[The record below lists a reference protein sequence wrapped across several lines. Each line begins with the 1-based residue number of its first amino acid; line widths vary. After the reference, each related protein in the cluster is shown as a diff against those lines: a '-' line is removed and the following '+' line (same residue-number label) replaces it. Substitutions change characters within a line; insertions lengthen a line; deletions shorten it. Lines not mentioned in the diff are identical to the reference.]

1 MRKYRHICLKER
13 LILGFW
19 GVLLLLPLS
28 LRAQERVKPE
38 LLEMFQRRDNHQLLS
53 DEHLQRSSVYGFEVS
68 FSMRRVPPL
77 APEKGEEITTYTI
90 VWTADWQVM
99 KGTIHYEQPPG
110 YPLSGTRSFHNR
122 GYDQEDDVIVWRP
135 VERYHVFTRE
145 QNEGIEQL
153 LSYRVSPDGTIEAQR
168 ASPYTIR
175 SLYRAGASKEIES
188 FRQFRLATGR
198 GFARYFPEV
207 ASPKPAILPSGLREL
222 ELSGSYASGAF
233 QGTWTIQYDQ
243 DNDYLIRKGDFV
255 PHGST
260 SPLFTVENSG
270 LIECPGLSIASSGVY
285 TYGDFYQATFE
296 VLQLKSMARSQAEA
310 HPVYKEVFER
320 MTTPLPKGNAE
331 IIDHRGEKPERIFI
345 DE

>member
-1 MRKYRHICLKER
+1 MRKYLHVCLEER
-13 LILGFW
+13 LILGFC

-28 LRAQERVKPE
+28 LMAQERVTPE
-38 LLEMFQRRDNHQLLS
+38 LLKMFQSRDNHQLLS
-53 DEHLQRSSVYGFEVS
+53 DGHLQHPDVYGFEVS
-68 FSMRRVPPL
+68 FNMRRTPPL
-77 APEKGEEITTYTI
+77 APEQGEEITTYTI

-99 KGTIHYEQPPG
+99 KGTIRYEQPPG
-110 YPLSGTRSFHNR
+110 YPPSGTRSFHNR
-122 GYDQEDDVIVWRP
+122 GYDQEDHVIVWRP

-153 LSYRVSPDGTIEAQR
+153 MSYRVSPDGTIKAQR
-168 ASPYTIR
+168 ASPYTIH
-175 SLYRAGASKEIES
+175 SLYRAGASKEIEI

-198 GFARYFPEV
+198 GFARYFTEV
-207 ASPKPAILPSGLREL
+207 ISLKPAILPSGLREL
-222 ELSGSYASGAF
+222 DFSGSYASGAF
-233 QGTWTIQYDQ
+233 RGIWTIQYDQ
-243 DNDYLIRKGDFV
+243 DKNYLIRKGDFV

-260 SPLFTVENSG
+260 TPLFAVENSG

-296 VLQLKSMARSQAEA
+296 VLQLKSMTRSQAEA

-320 MTTPLPKGNAE
+320 MTTPLPKGDAE
-331 IIDHRGEKPERIFI
+331 IIDHRGEKPVRIPI